1 LNETQL
7 HDYLQYQIRNQIANV
22 PGATVPP
29 PYGGRYRQIMVYVDP
44 RKLQAH
50 NLSPM
55 DVVRA
60 TNKSNLILPAGDL
73 RLGLTDQNIYTNAQ
87 IPNAGAVNSIPFKHR
102 WLRAMLRPGS
112 T

>member
-1 LNETQL
+1 
-7 HDYLQYQIRNQIANV
+7 
-22 PGATVPP
+22 
-29 PYGGRYRQIMVYVDP
+29 MVYVDP

-60 TNKSNLILPAGDL
+60 TNESNLILPAGDL

-87 IPNAGAVNSIPFKHR
+87 IPTR
-102 WLRAMLRPGS
+102 RP
-112 T
+112 

>member
-1 LNETQL
+1 
-7 HDYLQYQIRNQIANV
+7 
-22 PGATVPP
+22 
-29 PYGGRYRQIMVYVDP
+29 MVYVDP

-102 WLRAMLRPGS
+102 WLRAMLRPDS